1 MTSFFV
7 QKNGCL
13 STNQSVIKE
22 APTVFSRI
30 PSLRWLIGHSSIT
43 NFLTLSPFESLYV
56 LMLLDKNLIFA
67 FFLLFRRLQSCGPG
81 NGGGRT
87 WLWLHQCLIC
97 RCKFPFPI
105 FQCMMPYFDDIFW
118 ALKQNLQK
126 NIVFLSYLN
135 VSFRFRF
142 FNNAL
147 FWRYFFSSTNS
158 NTTSLNFL
166 EFLEQLE

>member
-1 MTSFFV
+1 
-7 QKNGCL
+7 
-13 STNQSVIKE
+13 
-22 APTVFSRI
+22 
-30 PSLRWLIGHSSIT
+30 
-43 NFLTLSPFESLYV
+43 
-56 LMLLDKNLIFA
+56 MLLDKNLIFA

-105 FQCMMPYFDDIFW
+105 FQFMMPYFDDIFW

-142 FNNAL
+142 FHDAL
-147 FWRYFFSSTNS
+147 FWRYFFFFNKFQHYEFEFSRIFRTIRTNPGYFLFIIFSSYVDVSFRFRFS
-158 NTTSLNFL
+158 NVLQVDNFQKVSFVYHFIEEIL
-166 EFLEQLE
+166 HDCFCVE